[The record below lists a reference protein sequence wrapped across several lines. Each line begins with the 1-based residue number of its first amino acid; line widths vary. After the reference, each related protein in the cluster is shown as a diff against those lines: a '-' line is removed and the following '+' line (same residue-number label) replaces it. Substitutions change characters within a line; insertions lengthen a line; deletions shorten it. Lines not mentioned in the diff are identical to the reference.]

1 MENIMTRIQSGTTL
15 IALSLTGA
23 ILALPLLVGDAKA
36 STTSKLLN
44 CRYDTRQKVMDCC
57 QRVLRTESRPY
68 WISSG
73 TGSCGS
79 VVKCVG
85 GGKKATYATVANKP
99 KRCSIVIPN
108 DDSSRGSSTVEAQPE
123 RTQTPRPNKD

>member
-1 MENIMTRIQSGTTL
+1 MTKVQFGMTVT
-15 IALSLTGA
+15 ALALTGA
-23 ILALPLLVGDAKA
+23 FLALPLLVGDAKA
-36 STTSKLLN
+36 NTTSKLMN

-57 QRVLRTESRPY
+57 QRVLRSESRPY

-85 GGKKATYATVANKP
+85 GGKKPSYSTVASVVSKP
-99 KRCSIVIPN
+99 KRCFIAIPSE
-108 DDSSRGSSTVEAQPE
+108 DSGGRNSSSEAQPE
-123 RTQTPRPNKD
+123 RTPTPPTRSKD